1 MYDVIGWLFLGLMC
15 VFFYDCYKEKD
26 NENWR

>member
-1 MYDVIGWLFLGLMC
+1 MYDFLGWLLLGLML
-15 VFFYDCYKEKD
+15 VFFTECYKEKD